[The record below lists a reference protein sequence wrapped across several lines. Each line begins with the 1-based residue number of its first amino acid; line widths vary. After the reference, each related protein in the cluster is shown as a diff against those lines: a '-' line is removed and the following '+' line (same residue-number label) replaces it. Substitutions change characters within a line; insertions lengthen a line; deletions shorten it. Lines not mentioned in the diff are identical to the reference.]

1 MSKLFEEITI
11 RGITSRNRI
20 MVSPM
25 CQYSSEDGFATDWHL
40 VHLGSRAVGG
50 AGIICSEAAA
60 VSPEGRISYADL
72 GIWKDEHKQK
82 LTQITNFVS
91 QHGAVPAIQL
101 AHAGRKASKNRPWEG
116 NNHLSPGEGGW
127 ENFVAPSAIPFH
139 EDDPPPLEMSR
150 DDIDKVIHDFRAAAK
165 RALDSGF
172 RIIEIHAA
180 HGYLIHEFYS
190 PLTNKRTDS
199 YGGSFQSRIRLLLE
213 ILEAVQEV
221 WPEDLPVFVRI
232 SATDWVDGEPS
243 WTIEDSVQLAQI
255 LKDRGVDLI
264 DCSSGG
270 AVPYQQVSWG
280 PGFQTP
286 FAVRIREEVGIMTGA
301 VGFITSP
308 SQAEH
313 ILKTEQADMVIMAR
327 EFLRNPYFP
336 MEAAADL
343 HFDLQWPEQ
352 YERAK

>member
-1 MSKLFEEITI
+1 
-11 RGITSRNRI
+11 
-20 MVSPM
+20 M

-72 GIWKDEHKQK
+72 GIWKDEHVTK
-82 LTQITNFVS
+82 LRQITEFIS

-116 NNHLSPGEGGW
+116 NNHLAPAEGGW
-127 ENFVAPSAIPFH
+127 ENFVAPSPIPFH
-139 EDDPPPLEMSR
+139 EGEPAPVEMSG
-150 DDIDKVIHDFRAAAK
+150 DDIDKVIQDFRAAAK
-165 RALDSGF
+165 RALDAGF
-172 RIIEIHAA
+172 KIIEIHAA
-180 HGYLIHEFYS
+180 HGYLIHEFCS

-199 YGGSFQSRIRLLLE
+199 YGGSFKNRIRLLLE
-213 ILEAVQEV
+213 ILEAVKEV
-221 WPEDLPVFVRI
+221 WPGDLPVFVRI
-232 SATDWVDGEPS
+232 SATDWIADEPS
-243 WTIEDSVQLAQI
+243 WTIEDSVQLAQV
-255 LKDRGVDLI
+255 LKDKGVDLI

-270 AVPYQQVSWG
+270 AVPHQQVPWG

-286 FAVRIREEVGIMTGA
+286 FAARIREDAELMTGA
-301 VGFITSP
+301 VGFITSS

-313 ILKTEQADMVIMAR
+313 ILRTEQADIVIMAR

-336 MEAAADL
+336 LQAATDL